1 METLAEL
8 LKNFFTHKDFLPP
21 PEKWYG
27 TLFSPLQILFCAAI
41 ATFIAFAC
49 FRCAQKS
56 EKTQQKIFFVLWLIM
71 LITEPII
78 VLYDAFA
85 GKQFFI
91 DRTSALPF
99 WPCSIFLFTAPFA
112 IFGKG
117 KVRYAACGYIC
128 TLGLFGGL
136 VNFVYPA
143 SYLSR
148 YSCISFAGFRTIF
161 FHGAMVFT
169 AVTMF
174 LSGYHSFKNVTSKR
188 QLLLPAIPALIASVP
203 ANILNFTIP
212 GADYMFFKAESF
224 FFAPIG
230 KATPDWFSIILIYL
244 IYLIIHCTP
253 YLPSY
258 FANRKIQKV
267 HRCPAFFDIP
277 S

>member
-1 METLAEL
+1 METFIEL

-21 PEKWYG
+21 PEEWYG
-27 TLFSPLQILFCAAI
+27 TLFSPLQILFCTVIAA
-41 ATFIAFAC
+41 FIAFAC
-49 FRCAQKS
+49 FRCAKKS
-56 EKTQQKIFFVLWLIM
+56 ERFQKTVFFCLWLIM

-85 GKQFFI
+85 GERFFI
-91 DRTSALPF
+91 DWTSTLPF

-128 TLGLFGGL
+128 TLGLLGGF

-143 SYLSR
+143 SYLFR
-148 YSCISFAGFRTIF
+148 YSCISFAGFRTVF
-161 FHGAMVFT
+161 YHGSMVFT
-169 AVTMF
+169 AVTML
-174 LSGYHSFKNVTSKR
+174 LSDYHGYRDVKSWKQV
-188 QLLLPAIPALIASVP
+188 LLPSVPALMISIP
-203 ANILNFTIP
+203 ANILNFTIS

-230 KATPDWFSIILIYL
+230 KATPDWVSVIFIYL

-258 FANRKIQKV
+258 FANQKEND
-267 HRCPAFFDIP
+267 R
-277 S
+277 